1 MKKLKIE
8 TITSIWDYFDKFG
21 HGDGDYDA
29 AGWHYMEDYKKTLQT
44 ALDKS
49 GLDFKFEVIDYEVDT
64 LHNRCRLGI
73 RANGVLLD
81 VVADSMDSQVIE
93 TGDNNI
99 DNFLLQKIFE
109 EAEALA
115 E

>member
-1 MKKLKIE
+1 MKTLRTE
-8 TITSIWDYFDKFG
+8 TITSIWDYFDKYG
-21 HGDGDYDA
+21 HGDGDYDT
-29 AGWHYMEDYKKTLQT
+29 AGWHYMEDYKRALQT

-93 TGDNNI
+93 TGNNSI
-99 DNFLLQKIFE
+99 DNFLLQQIFE
-109 EAEALA
+109 AAEASM